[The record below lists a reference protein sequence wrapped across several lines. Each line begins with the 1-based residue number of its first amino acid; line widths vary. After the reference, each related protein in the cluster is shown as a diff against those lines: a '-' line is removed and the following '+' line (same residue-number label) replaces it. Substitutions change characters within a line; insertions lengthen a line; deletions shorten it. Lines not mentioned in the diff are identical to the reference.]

1 MPDVILLNANAER
14 IPLADNVVHAVVT
27 SPPYY
32 GLRKYSGVDETQEI
46 GLEDMPELYL
56 ERMVAV
62 FREVKRVLRPD
73 GCVFVNMGD
82 SYAGSGGAHTF
93 DHANPG
99 LSKSAERDGLAHY
112 RQDGGRGPE
121 KIGDGLKPLDLMNIP
136 ARLVLALQADG
147 WYHRST
153 IIWSKLNPMPES
165 VNGWRWEQCRVKM
178 GNRGRGTEAWRANAN
193 IKGSQ
198 QDHDKDG
205 SFLQD
210 ATWSDCPGCE
220 KCSPNGGLVLRRGSW
235 RPTTSHEYIFM
246 MTKTDRYF
254 ADGEAVREEHL
265 EPWRGKGEKERINY
279 NTGGIIGRG
288 RVGEYS
294 DGIRQYNPAGR
305 NVRSVW
311 TFSTQPYPGSHF
323 ATFPEELP
331 RRCLKA
337 STSERGCCPKCGA
350 AWARVVE
357 SKQTGDMRWSENG
370 GLHRANVPDMEV
382 SPSSVFRTGSWNINT
397 TLGWLPTC
405 DCPPHDPAPMTILDP
420 FAGSGTTGVV
430 ARELGHHFIGLD
442 LSFAYLNEQARSR
455 LELDRLAEWTEGGT
469 PAHDL
474 GAGKKDGKG
483 SLADLPLFGE
493 AIMEKP

>member
-121 KIGDGLKPLDLMNIP
+121 KIGDGLKPLDVMNIP

-165 VNGWRWEQCRVKM
+165 VNGWRWERCRVKVRSGM
-178 GNRGRGTEAWRANAN
+178 IPARNLGLPTG
-193 IKGSQ
+193 
-198 QDHDKDG
+198 DG
-205 SFLQD
+205 SSWKPAGTD
-210 ATWSDCPGCE
+210 NYDMTAEYTDCPGCE
-220 KCSPNGGLVLRRGSW
+220 KCAAHGGLVLRRGAW
-235 RPTTSHEYIFM
+235 RPTTAHEYIFM
-246 MTKTDRYF
+246 LTKTDRYF
-254 ADGEAVREEHL
+254 CDAEAVRERLQQSSIDRSDYGWH
-265 EPWRGKGEKERINY
+265 GVSIIDDDGKERRAQPDP
-279 NTGGIIGRG
+279 TVEMGSRWAP
-288 RVGEYS
+288 
-294 DGIRQYNPAGR
+294 PAGR
-305 NVRSVW
+305 NARSVW

-323 ATFPEELP
+323 ATYPEELP

-357 SKQTGDMRWSENG
+357 SKQTGDMR
-370 GLHRANVPDMEV
+370 
-382 SPSSVFRTGSWNINT
+382 
-397 TLGWLPTC
+397 
-405 DCPPHDPAPMTILDP
+405 
-420 FAGSGTTGVV
+420 
-430 ARELGHHFIGLD
+430 
-442 LSFAYLNEQARSR
+442 
-455 LELDRLAEWTEGGT
+455 
-469 PAHDL
+469 
-474 GAGKKDGKG
+474 
-483 SLADLPLFGE
+483 
-493 AIMEKP
+493 